1 MSRFLISGGGTGG
14 HIFPAIA
21 IANAIKNR
29 EEDAEILFVGA
40 KGRMEMTRI
49 PKAGYK
55 IIGLNVSGF
64 QRKFSLVNLF
74 KNTLFPFRLIGSLFH
89 AYWIVKSF
97 KPDVVIGVGGF
108 ASGPTL
114 KMAVLQKIP
123 TLIQEQ
129 NSFPGVTNRM
139 LAPKVNKICAAYQ
152 EVDKYFPPE
161 KIIITGNPIRSD
173 IRHINKKTNE
183 AYEFFKLDPSKKTIA
198 IIGGSLGS
206 KTMNV
211 SIEASLLK
219 IKEQHLQLIWQTG
232 EKYYSHFFEADQSL
246 LNGTIKI
253 MPFVE
258 RMDYLYSVADLI
270 ISRAGAISISELSC
284 LEKPCILIPS
294 PNVSGDHQTK
304 NAMVLSNKK
313 AAIMISD
320 NDAIK
325 QLGDVIIET
334 INDENRML
342 ELSKNIS
349 QFGYPDALENIVNE
363 IYSLKK
369 DNNK

>member
-1 MSRFLISGGGTGG
+1 MSRYLISGGGTGG

-55 IIGLNVSGF
+55 IIGLNISGF
-64 QRKFSLVNLF
+64 QRQLSLTNIL
-74 KNTLFPFRLIGSLFH
+74 KNMIFPFRLIGSLIH
-89 AYWIVKSF
+89 AYWIVKRF

-139 LAPKVNKICAAYQ
+139 LAPKVDKICAAYQ
-152 EVDKYFPPE
+152 EVDKYFPPK
-161 KIIITGNPIRSD
+161 KIVITGNPIRSD
-173 IRHINKKTNE
+173 ISLINNKMSE
-183 AYEFFKLDPSKKTIA
+183 AYEFFKLDPNKKTIA

-211 SIEASLLK
+211 SIEASLMK
-219 IKEQHLQLIWQTG
+219 IKEEHLQLIWQTG
-232 EKYYSHFFEADQSL
+232 EKYYTHFFEADQSL

-253 MPFVE
+253 MPFVD
-258 RMDYLYSVADLI
+258 RMDYLYSIADLI

-284 LEKPCILIPS
+284 LGKPCILIPS

-304 NAMVLSNKK
+304 NAMVLSNKN
-313 AAIMISD
+313 AAILISD
-320 NDAIK
+320 SDAIK
-325 QLGDVIIET
+325 NLGDTIIET
-334 INDENRML
+334 INDNQKMS
-342 ELSKNIS
+342 ELSKNIR
-349 QFGYPDALENIVNE
+349 QFGYPNALENIVNE

-369 DNNK
+369 EK

>member
-21 IANAIKNR
+21 IANAIRNR

-64 QRKFSLVNLF
+64 QRQLSLPNIL
-74 KNTLFPFRLIGSLFH
+74 KNMIFPFRLFGSLIH
-89 AYWIVKSF
+89 AYWIVKRF

-114 KMAVLQKIP
+114 KMAALQKIP

-139 LAPKVNKICAAYQ
+139 LAQKVDKICVAYK
-152 EVDKYFPPE
+152 EVDKYFPPK

-173 IRHINKKTNE
+173 ICLITEKMSE
-183 AYEFFKLDPSKKTIA
+183 AYEFFKLDPNKKTIA

-211 SIEASLLK
+211 SIEASLMK
-219 IKEQHLQLIWQTG
+219 IKEEHLQLIWQTG
-232 EKYYSHFFEADQSL
+232 EKYYTHFFEADQSL

-253 MPFVE
+253 MPFVD

-284 LEKPCILIPS
+284 LGKPCILIPS

-304 NAMVLSNKK
+304 NAMVLSDKN

-320 NDAIK
+320 SDAIK
-325 QLGDVIIET
+325 QLGNIIIET
-334 INDENRML
+334 INDDKKMT
-342 ELSKNIS
+342 ELSKNIR

-363 IYSLKK
+363 IFSLKT
-369 DNNK
+369 N